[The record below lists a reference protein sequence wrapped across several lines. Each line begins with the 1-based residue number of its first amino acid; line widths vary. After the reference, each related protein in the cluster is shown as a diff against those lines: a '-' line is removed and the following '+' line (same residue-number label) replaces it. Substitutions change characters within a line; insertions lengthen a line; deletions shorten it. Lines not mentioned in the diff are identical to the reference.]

1 MLGTDKNDK
10 DCTGGHGSHFA
21 VYVAFDDAIL
31 GIAKPDYI
39 IFNYSLL
46 SFTLA
51 SFFGKEIAL
60 DFHGAFAYC
69 EMISGYD

>member
-1 MLGTDKNDK
+1 M
-10 DCTGGHGSHFA
+10 DCTGGHGSHSV
-21 VYVAFDDAIL
+21 VYVAFSDAIL

-51 SFFGKEIAL
+51 SSFGKVIAL
-60 DFHGAFAYC
+60 DFHGAFVYC
-69 EMISGYD
+69 EMITGYD